1 MGKTIAIVNQ
11 KGGVGKT
18 TTAVN
23 LAAAIGHYG
32 YKVLL
37 VDADPQ
43 GNATSGL
50 GVNKKDVLKSTYD
63 MVVSNVKAEDIIKKT
78 EFKNLDLLPSN
89 MNLAGAELELVD
101 IENRDSRMRN
111 ALAMVK
117 DRYDFI
123 IVDCPPSLGL
133 LTVNILCA
141 SDSVI
146 VPIQCEYY
154 ALEGLSQ
161 LMNTIRQVKRL
172 YNPLVDLEGVLLTM
186 YDGRLNL
193 TQQVVNEVKKFFPQ
207 KVYGTVI
214 PRNVRLS
221 EAPSFGQPVYY
232 YDKSSKGSTAYDELA
247 REFLKKNNK
256 RPKEVK

>member
-1 MGKTIAIVNQ
+1 MAKTVAIVNQ

-18 TTAVN
+18 TSAVN
-23 LAAAIGHYG
+23 LAAAIGYNG

-37 VDADPQ
+37 VDMDPQ

-50 GVNKKDVLKSTYD
+50 GINKREIAKSTYD
-63 MVVSNVKAEDIIKKT
+63 MTVGDTKAEEILKHTDYA
-78 EFKNLDLLPSN
+78 NLDVLPSN

-101 IENRDSRMRN
+101 MDDRQFRMKN
-111 ALAMVK
+111 ALAPLK
-117 DRYDFI
+117 EDYDFI
-123 IVDCPPSLGL
+123 IIDCPPSLGL
-133 LTVNILCA
+133 LTVNVLCA

-172 YNPLVDLEGVLLTM
+172 YNSFIELEGVLLTM

-193 TQQVVNEVKKFFPQ
+193 TQQVVNEVKRFFPQ
-207 KVYGTVI
+207 KVYGSVI

-221 EAPSFGQPVYY
+221 EAPSFGKPVYY
-232 YDKSSKGSTAYDELA
+232 YDRASKGSTSYDEFTK
-247 REFLKKNNK
+247 EFLKKNNK
-256 RPKEVK
+256 KVK

>member
-1 MGKTIAIVNQ
+1 MGKAIAIVNQ

-18 TTAVN
+18 TSAIN

-32 YKVLL
+32 YKTLL

-50 GVNKKDVLKSTYD
+50 GINKRDVSKSTYD
-63 MVVSNVKAEDIIKKT
+63 MIVSGVKAEDIIKKT
-78 EFKNLDLLPSN
+78 DYSNLDVLPSN

-101 IENRDSRMRN
+101 LEKREARIKN
-111 ALAMVK
+111 ALAPIK
-117 DRYDFI
+117 ERYDFI
-123 IVDCPPSLGL
+123 IIDCPPSLGL

-141 SDSVI
+141 VDSVI

-172 YNPLVDLEGVLLTM
+172 YNPLVELEGVLLTM

-193 TQQVVNEVKKFFPQ
+193 TQQVVGEVKKFFPQ
-207 KVYGTVI
+207 KVYATVI

-232 YDKSSKGSTAYDELA
+232 YDKSSKGSIAYDEFT
-247 REFLKKNNK
+247 REFLKKNNR
-256 RPKEVK
+256 RPKEK

>member
-1 MGKTIAIVNQ
+1 MGKAIAIVNQ

-18 TTAVN
+18 TSAIN

-32 YKVLL
+32 YKTLL

-50 GVNKKDVLKSTYD
+50 GINKRDVSQSTYD
-63 MVVSNVKAEDIIKKT
+63 MIVSGVKAEEIIKKT
-78 EFKNLDLLPSN
+78 DYANLDVLPSN

-101 IENRDSRMRN
+101 LDKRESRIKN
-111 ALAMVK
+111 ALAPIK
-117 DRYDFI
+117 EKYDFI
-123 IVDCPPSLGL
+123 IIDCPPSLGL

-141 SDSVI
+141 VDSVI

-172 YNPLVDLEGVLLTM
+172 YNPLVELEGVLLTM

-193 TQQVVNEVKKFFPQ
+193 TQQVVGEVKKFFPQ
-207 KVYGTVI
+207 KVYATVI

-232 YDKSSKGSTAYDELA
+232 YDKSSKGSIAYDEFTK
-247 REFLKKNNK
+247 EFLKKNNR
-256 RPKEVK
+256 RPKEK